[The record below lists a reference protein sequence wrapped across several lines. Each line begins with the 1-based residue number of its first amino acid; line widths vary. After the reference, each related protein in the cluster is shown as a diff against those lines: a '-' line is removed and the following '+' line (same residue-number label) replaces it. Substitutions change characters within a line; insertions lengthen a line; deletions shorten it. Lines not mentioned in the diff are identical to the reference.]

1 MESLKMRIKEAQ
13 NGIWSVTPPFP
24 SKRMLIELSNICN
37 HQCIF
42 CANSKMTRKKGFIEE
57 TFLLRILQ
65 EAYNLGMR
73 EVGFYATGEPLV
85 VKDLYR
91 YIKKAKEI
99 GYEYVYLTTNGAL
112 ASKEKVEEIIEAG
125 LDSIKFSINAGTK
138 KSYELVHGKDDFE
151 KVIQNLKYLDS
162 YRKTEN
168 KKVKLYASC
177 IVNKINKNEKSVLK
191 ELIGDIVDDLVFI
204 NVMNMGGMM
213 HEINDILTVESNE
226 NDINQAFPCSLVF
239 NSINITYEG
248 YLTACC
254 TDFQNYLVVANLNE
268 MSLADAWNSQVFTKL
283 RKMHLEKNVEGTLC
297 YNCIYNKNKHIE
309 PLMPDFATKYN
320 TQLFE
325 KSEDIKKKVYD
336 M

>member
-1 MESLKMRIKEAQ
+1 MGSLQTRIKESQ
-13 NGIWSVTPPFP
+13 TGTWSTTPPFP
-24 SKRMLIELSNICN
+24 KKRMLVELSNICN

-42 CANSKMTRKKGFIEE
+42 CANSKMTRKKGFMEE
-57 TFLLRILQ
+57 TFLLQILQ
-65 EAYNLGMR
+65 EAYDLGMR

-85 VKDLYR
+85 VKDLDR
-91 YIKKAKEI
+91 YIYKAKKI

-112 ASKEKVEEIIEAG
+112 ASREKVEKIIDAG

-138 KSYELVHGKDDFE
+138 TSYKLVHGKDDFDT
-151 KVIQNLKYLDS
+151 VLQNLKYVDL
-162 YRKTEN
+162 YRKKEN
-168 KKVKLYASC
+168 TKMKLYASC
-177 IVNKINKNEKSVLK
+177 IVNKINQTEKEILSDLIGNIVD
-191 ELIGDIVDDLVFI
+191 ELIFI

-213 HEINDILTVESNE
+213 YEINEVLTVENNE
-226 NDINQAFPCSLVF
+226 NDVKSSCPCPLLF

-268 MSLADAWNSQVFTKL
+268 MDLKTAWNSQAFKNL
-283 RKMHLEKNVEGTLC
+283 RKMHIEKNVEGTLC
-297 YNCIYNKNKHIE
+297 YNCIYNKNKNIE
-309 PLMPDFATKYN
+309 PVIAKYATKYN

-325 KSEDIKKKVYD
+325 KTNEIKQKMND